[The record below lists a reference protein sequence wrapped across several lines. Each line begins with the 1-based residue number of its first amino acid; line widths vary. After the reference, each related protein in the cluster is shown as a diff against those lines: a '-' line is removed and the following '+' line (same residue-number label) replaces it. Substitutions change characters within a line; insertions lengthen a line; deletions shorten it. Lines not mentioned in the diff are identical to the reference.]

1 METQQETR
9 DDLVLGP
16 CTYEDETLTADL
28 TGTAATITDTTTYA
42 VDDQSGKTEKVTIN
56 DGSGEA
62 WDGVEQTVTFSGAT
76 TTAASVAAQMNDGL
90 DGCGVAVVGGQ
101 VKITTDVTGPDS
113 SIEIGTGTCDLT
125 WDNPVAGTG
134 QSATWP
140 KGTLLAR
147 HSSTKKLQPYA
158 DGGANSLDEPVAVLR
173 EALTFAASGDL
184 QTRVIKSGKLAK
196 NKLSK
201 LDDATAIDTLVF
213 DKLLKNTGIELQ
225 TVRDLSVS
233 EIS

>member
-16 CTYEDETLTADL
+16 CVYEDETLTADL

-42 VDDQSGKTEKVTIN
+42 VGDQDTKTEKVTIN
-56 DGSGEA
+56 DGSGES
-62 WDGVEQTVTFSGAT
+62 WDGVEQTVTFAGTT
-76 TTAASVAAQMNDGL
+76 TTALQVAAQMNDQL
-90 DGCGVAVVGGQ
+90 DGCSVNVVGGQ
-101 VKITTDVTGPDS
+101 VVITTDKTGPDC

-125 WDNPVAGTG
+125 WDTAVAGTG

-140 KGTLLAR
+140 KGTLLGR
-147 HSSTKKLQPYA
+147 NSSTKKLQPYA
-158 DGGANSLDEPVAVLR
+158 DGGASGLDEPVAVVR

-184 QTRVIKSGKLAK
+184 RTRVIKAGPLAK

-213 DKLLKNTGIELQ
+213 DKLLKNTGITLH